1 MDGFDRREFLER
13 AGRLTLAA
21 GTLGAVPAWASRLA
35 PAPPDRRL
43 RELAREL
50 DGSVVAPG
58 SAAYPHAR
66 LLVNTRF
73 DSVRPHAIVFCQ
85 TVADVQRTV
94 RWARKYGIHIV
105 PRAGGH
111 SYGGYST
118 TTGVVLDVSR
128 MSRIWVNAAAKE
140 AVVGGGAR
148 LIDVYSAL
156 WRHGLTIP
164 AGSCPTVGIAGLTLG
179 GGVGYSSRKLGLTC
193 DNLRRVRVVTA
204 SGAAIVCDANERAD
218 LFWASRGGGGGNFGI
233 ATDFSFRAHPVANV
247 STYTVEWP
255 WAQAVEAVRAWQ
267 AFAPHASDGLFS
279 VCDLL
284 ATDPSASTAR
294 AHVVS
299 SGQFFGP
306 EHELR
311 SLIQPLV
318 DTGAPTRVK
327 TATMSYMR
335 AVLKWAGCS
344 GSADECHLSPRGTL
358 GRETFKGASDYVSR
372 PLRPHAIAT
381 LVHRIERLQ
390 ETLGRGAVL
399 LDAYGGAVNRVRKDA
414 TAFVHRDALFSCQYV
429 ASWNPG
435 DRPGPHLGWL
445 RGTRAS
451 MRSYVSGFAYQNY
464 IDPDVL
470 DWKRAYYGSNY
481 RRLVAV
487 KRRYDPGNF
496 FRFRQSIPPR

>member
-1 MDGFDRREFLER
+1 VDGFDRREFLEG
-13 AGRLTLAA
+13 AGKLTLAA
-21 GTLGAVPAWASRLA
+21 TTIDAVPAWAARLA
-35 PAPPDRRL
+35 ATAPDRRL
-43 RELAREL
+43 RELAREIK
-50 DGSVVAPG
+50 GSVVAPG
-58 SAAYPHAR
+58 GAGYAHAR

-73 DSVRPHAIVFCQ
+73 DGVHPQGIVFCE
-85 TVADVQRTV
+85 TVADVERTV
-94 RWARKYGIHIV
+94 RWSQKYGIHIV

-118 TTGVVLDVSR
+118 TNGVVVDVSR
-128 MSRIWVNAAAKE
+128 MSGIRVDAARKL
-140 AVVGGGAR
+140 AVVGAGAR
-148 LIDVYSAL
+148 LIDVYSTL
-156 WRHGLTIP
+156 WRHGLTVP

-193 DNLRRVRVVTA
+193 DNLRRLRLVTA
-204 SGAAIVCDANERAD
+204 SGAAIVCDANEHAN

-233 ATDFSFRAHPVANV
+233 ATAFSFRAHPVANV

-255 WAQAVEAVRAWQ
+255 WAQAAEAVQAWQ
-267 AFAPHASDGLFS
+267 AFAPHAPDALFS

-284 ATDPSASTAR
+284 ATNRSSPNAR

-318 DTGAPTRVK
+318 DVGTPIRVK
-327 TATMSYMR
+327 TATMSYMD

-344 GSADECHLSPRGTL
+344 GHADECHLSPRGNL
-358 GRETFKGASDYVSR
+358 GRETFKGASDYVVR
-372 PLRPHAIAT
+372 PLGRQAVAR
-381 LVHRIERLQ
+381 LVHRIDLLQ

-399 LDAYGGAVNRVRKDA
+399 MDAYGGVVNRVHKDA
-414 TAFVHRDALFSCQYV
+414 TAFLHRDALFSCQYV

-435 DRPGPHLGWL
+435 ERVAPHLNWV
-445 RGTRAS
+445 RKTRAA
-451 MRSYVSGFAYQNY
+451 MRPYVSGFAYQNY
-464 IDPDVL
+464 IDPDVV

-487 KRRYDPGNF
+487 KRRYDPENRF
-496 FRFRQSIPPR
+496 HFRQSISSR